1 MRFIKPLFILIFVG
15 CVAMPL
21 AALHAADPATYAY
34 VLLGQ
39 GTKGTVAMARAV
51 IAAPNRA
58 CPSLTASGQKPVAM
72 TLRSNPNPATFPV
85 TVCEAIYPAGKS
97 YSVGGIALPKVD
109 LTATPDRVVV
119 VGDSGCKNSD
129 KQPCDPAS
137 WPFASV
143 LATAAAEKP
152 NLLVH
157 VGDYN
162 YRGTPSSIAAN
173 GQTVKVYDAGDAD
186 DEDDEDGVSPP
197 GPYYSQNMIGSS
209 VPDSWAPW
217 QADFFAPAGAAL
229 SAAPWVFTRGNHEL
243 CSRAGPGFLYFL
255 DQGSSLPGA
264 GGVQNA
270 CPNQNQQIPAA
281 LLFLPP
287 FQVAMG
293 NLSMAVVDTANAD
306 DTGVSYRARY
316 NAQLETVVA
325 GKPNWVITH
334 RPFWGIMKGP
344 GFINATLQTALA
356 ATKNK
361 AFPSSVTLVV
371 SGHMHRFQ
379 AMGFDKGRPPQF
391 IVGTGGVAQSKSFP
405 KENPFS
411 MTVDGQT
418 ATGVGLKAFSLMRID
433 LGKKGA
439 WTGKLKGTDGKT
451 LADCRSDWAAVKP
464 AQAVCVLK

>member
-162 YRGTPSSIAAN
+162 YRGTPSSIVVN
-173 GQTVKVYDAGDAD
+173 GQPVKVYDAGDAD
-186 DEDDEDGVSPP
+186 DEDEEDGVTPP
-197 GPYYSQNMIGSS
+197 GPYYSQNMTGSS
-209 VPDSWAPW
+209 VPDS
-217 QADFFAPAGAAL
+217 
-229 SAAPWVFTRGNHEL
+229 
-243 CSRAGPGFLYFL
+243 
-255 DQGSSLPGA
+255 
-264 GGVQNA
+264 
-270 CPNQNQQIPAA
+270 
-281 LLFLPP
+281 
-287 FQVAMG
+287 
-293 NLSMAVVDTANAD
+293 
-306 DTGVSYRARY
+306 
-316 NAQLETVVA
+316 
-325 GKPNWVITH
+325 
-334 RPFWGIMKGP
+334 
-344 GFINATLQTALA
+344 
-356 ATKNK
+356 
-361 AFPSSVTLVV
+361 
-371 SGHMHRFQ
+371 
-379 AMGFDKGRPPQF
+379 
-391 IVGTGGVAQSKSFP
+391 
-405 KENPFS
+405 
-411 MTVDGQT
+411 
-418 ATGVGLKAFSLMRID
+418 
-433 LGKKGA
+433 
-439 WTGKLKGTDGKT
+439 
-451 LADCRSDWAAVKP
+451 
-464 AQAVCVLK
+464 